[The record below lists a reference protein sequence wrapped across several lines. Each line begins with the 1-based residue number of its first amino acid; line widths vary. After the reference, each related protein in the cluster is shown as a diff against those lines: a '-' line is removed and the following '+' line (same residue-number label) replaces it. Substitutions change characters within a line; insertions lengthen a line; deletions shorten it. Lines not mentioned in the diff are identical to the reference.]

1 MSKKIKIT
9 YLVLAALSFMVL
21 MLALVVG
28 ILFYRD
34 VSSYYSYLGYPD
46 YKWDTAYIK
55 HTHEGSIAIVGACLL
70 LFAIVFYVVTAVGRD
85 KRAHLFPIG
94 SSIALLVSSI
104 MQFVA
109 TKRYF
114 SSTSSIERVF
124 SRDIN
129 VTFCNVLL
137 TSGILCIVLL
147 ITTIVLLT
155 INAVASTKS
164 RHVVATSTYC
174 HTSHPQSTPIVKKP
188 SVSYEDG
195 ITQITYFYELYSAGI
210 LTEQE
215 FADQKT
221 RIFSNMGIDKITG
234 EDL

>member
-28 ILFYRD
+28 ILIYRD

-46 YKWDTAYIK
+46 FKWDTAYIK

-109 TKRYF
+109 VKRYF
-114 SSTSSIERVF
+114 SSTDSIGAVF
-124 SRDIN
+124 FHDIN

-137 TSGILCIVLL
+137 SSGVLCIVLL

-164 RHVVATSTYC
+164 QHVVAKNTYRQTSQ
-174 HTSHPQSTPIVKKP
+174 SQSTPIVKKP

>member
-1 MSKKIKIT
+1 MSKKSKIT
-9 YLVLAALSFMVL
+9 YLVLAALSFIVL
-21 MLALVVG
+21 ILALVVG
-28 ILFYRD
+28 ILIYRD
-34 VSSYYSYLGYPD
+34 ISSYYSYSGYPN
-46 YKWDTAYIK
+46 YKFYTYYIK

-70 LFAIVFYVVTAVGRD
+70 LFAIIFYVVAVVGKD

-188 SVSYEDG
+188 SVGFEDG